1 MVKNKK
7 VILAYSGGLDTSV
20 AIKWLIEKGYEV
32 VALMVDVGQG
42 DNLKE
47 AGDKALST
55 GATEVFLIEAKEEFI
70 TEFVWPALK
79 ANSKYQDEY
88 CLATALSRPL
98 IGKALAQKALDIE
111 AGYVAHGSTGKGND
125 QVRIELAA
133 AAFGPELKMLAPVRD
148 WDMSRTQ
155 ELEYAKKHGI
165 KVEATKKSPYSIDQN
180 LWGRSVEC
188 GVLEDPWVEPPADA
202 YAWTKAPE
210 EAKQKHDYINIVFQ
224 NGVPIALDEKQLAQI
239 DIVKELNK
247 KAGEHGVGRIDM
259 VEDRLVGIKSREI
272 YEQPA
277 AEVLLCAHKALE
289 ELVLEKDVLQFK
301 KKIDCEYSQLVY
313 NGKWYSPLKE
323 SLDSFIN
330 KTQTRVCGTVRL
342 KMYKGNAWVV
352 GRYSPYSLYDEAL
365 ATYESGS
372 SFDEKAAEG
381 FIDIYGTGLKTW
393 SKNKQNNVCSKHG
406 GGCNCPMREDK

>member
-1 MVKNKK
+1 MINNKK
-7 VILAYSGGLDTSV
+7 VVLAYSGGLDTSV